1 MFTKII
7 VASPWYFFALSII
20 IGFIIAIIAYYKK
33 NTEAPKNIILI
44 LFGLRFISSV
54 FLIFLLLNIFVKQLK
69 NQTEKPIILFAID
82 NSSSIVSNQDSVYI
96 KSVFQEKIGQ
106 LKEKIGRKFNF
117 KTILFGN
124 NVTTTE
130 KSPSFSSKETDLEN
144 LMIELETSY
153 SNQNIGALIL
163 VSDGIYNKGSDPTLF
178 AEKLGYPIY
187 SIALGDTLQ
196 FKDVSIQKINHNQQ
210 KYFFWE
216 L

>member
-1 MFTKII
+1 M
-7 VASPWYFFALSII
+7 
-20 IGFIIAIIAYYKK
+20 
-33 NTEAPKNIILI
+33 
-44 LFGLRFISSV
+44 
-54 FLIFLLLNIFVKQLK
+54 LLNIFVKRLK

-130 KSPSFSSKETDLEN
+130 ESPSFSSKETDLEN

-178 AEKLGYPIY
+178 AEKLG
-187 SIALGDTLQ
+187 
-196 FKDVSIQKINHNQQ
+196 
-210 KYFFWE
+210 
-216 L
+216 

>member
-20 IGFIIAIIAYYKK
+20 IGFIIAIIPYYKK

-144 LMIELETSY
+144 LMIELDCHF
-153 SNQNIGALIL
+153 GR
-163 VSDGIYNKGSDPTLF
+163 
-178 AEKLGYPIY
+178 
-187 SIALGDTLQ
+187 
-196 FKDVSIQKINHNQQ
+196 IQ
-210 KYFFWE
+210 
-216 L
+216 

>member
-20 IGFIIAIIAYYKK
+20 IGFIIAIIPYYKK

-54 FLIFLLLNIFVKQLK
+54 FLIFLLLNIFVKRLK

-117 KTILFGN
+117 KTIQC
-124 NVTTTE
+124 V
-130 KSPSFSSKETDLEN
+130 
-144 LMIELETSY
+144 
-153 SNQNIGALIL
+153 
-163 VSDGIYNKGSDPTLF
+163 
-178 AEKLGYPIY
+178 
-187 SIALGDTLQ
+187 
-196 FKDVSIQKINHNQQ
+196 
-210 KYFFWE
+210 
-216 L
+216 

>member
-20 IGFIIAIIAYYKK
+20 IGFIIAIIPYYKK

-54 FLIFLLLNIFVKQLK
+54 FLIFLLLNIFVKRLK

-117 KTILFGN
+117 KTKNANF
-124 NVTTTE
+124 T
-130 KSPSFSSKETDLEN
+130 F
-144 LMIELETSY
+144 
-153 SNQNIGALIL
+153 
-163 VSDGIYNKGSDPTLF
+163 
-178 AEKLGYPIY
+178 
-187 SIALGDTLQ
+187 
-196 FKDVSIQKINHNQQ
+196 
-210 KYFFWE
+210 
-216 L
+216 

>member
-54 FLIFLLLNIFVKQLK
+54 FLIFLLLNIFVKRLK

-117 KTILFGN
+117 KTICVISL
-124 NVTTTE
+124 
-130 KSPSFSSKETDLEN
+130 KYDS
-144 LMIELETSY
+144 
-153 SNQNIGALIL
+153 IL
-163 VSDGIYNKGSDPTLF
+163 
-178 AEKLGYPIY
+178 
-187 SIALGDTLQ
+187 
-196 FKDVSIQKINHNQQ
+196 
-210 KYFFWE
+210 
-216 L
+216 